1 MTFLGNY
8 SFNYLTGLIEFKYQQ
23 RMENVLVKD
32 FLKSNEKSST
42 GDVFKYQNLLK
53 ATTKNQNI
61 FLKATVF
68 YLRPHDFLI
77 NLQCCTSHLVHCKFH
92 GL

>member
-61 FLKATVF
+61 FKSNS
-68 YLRPHDFLI
+68 FLFEASRFFDQSPV
-77 NLQCCTSHLVHCKFH
+77 LYFSFS
-92 GL
+92 

>member
-32 FLKSNEKSST
+32 FFKSNEKSST

-61 FLKATVF
+61 FKSNS
-68 YLRPHDFLI
+68 FLFEASRFFDQSPV
-77 NLQCCTSHLVHCKFH
+77 LYFSFT
-92 GL
+92 

>member
-61 FLKATVF
+61 FKSNS
-68 YLRPHDFLI
+68 FLFEASRFFDQSPV
-77 NLQCCTSHLVHCKFH
+77 LYFSFT
-92 GL
+92 